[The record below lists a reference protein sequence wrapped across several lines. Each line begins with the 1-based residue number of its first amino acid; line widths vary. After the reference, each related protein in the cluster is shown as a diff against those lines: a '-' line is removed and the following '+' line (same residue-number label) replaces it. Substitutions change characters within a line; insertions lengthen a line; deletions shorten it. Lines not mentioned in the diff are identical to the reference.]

1 MRPLGIHGAS
11 GPPRRHGAR
20 HHGAS
25 MSSDISRITRALEF
39 ACRKHV
45 HQRRKGEHGEPYVN
59 HLAEV
64 AHLVAEATGGNDANL
79 VIAALLHDCVEDQN
93 VTRDEIAAVFGDDV
107 AGIVM
112 EVTDDKQIPKDLRK
126 LAQVDH
132 AARISARARVLK
144 IADKT
149 ANLRSIQHSPPAW
162 PASRKRR
169 YFAWAQA
176 VVAGARGINPAIDAA
191 FDAEVEHAMA
201 AGIAQRGFVWHAGL
215 ETEGDD

>member
-1 MRPLGIHGAS
+1 MRPAGIDGAS

>member
-1 MRPLGIHGAS
+1 
-11 GPPRRHGAR
+11 
-20 HHGAS
+20 

-79 VIAALLHDCVEDQN
+79 VIAALLHDCVEDQG
-93 VTRDEIAAVFGDDV
+93 VTAAELAAAFGDDV
-107 AGIVM
+107 AGLVM
-112 EVTDDKQIPKDLRK
+112 EVTDDKKIPKDERK
-126 LAQVDH
+126 LAQVQH

-162 PASRKRR
+162 PLTRKHR

-176 VVAGARGINPAIDAA
+176 VVAGARGVNPMIDAA
-191 FDAEVEHAMA
+191 FDAEVRHAIA
-201 AGIAQRGFVWHAGL
+201 AGIAVADFKWHQGL